1 MAKSQTFGE
10 YVRLKREG
18 LAKSDRAYSVR
29 QVAGRVGLEPSYL
42 SKIERDEQPPP
53 GEDKICR
60 LAKDLGDNPDFLL
73 AMAGKVSSDVLNTIR
88 ERPMLF
94 AELLR
99 ALKKQPNKTVQRL
112 VQEVR
117 DGEW

>member
-1 MAKSQTFGE
+1 MAKLQTFGE
-10 YVRLKREG
+10 YVRYKRES

-42 SKIERDEQPPP
+42 SKIERGEQPPP

-60 LAKDLGDNPDFLL
+60 LAKDLGDNPDLLL

-88 ERPMLF
+88 ARPMLF

-99 ALKKQPNKTVQRL
+99 ELKTRPDKTVQRL
-112 VQEVR
+112 VREVR